1 MKIKKDF
8 NPVLFL
14 QNYVIIYEIDV
25 NYPNKL
31 YFVSILPTITR
42 LMNKAAGMNWSPYEQ
57 PITKVK
63 NIVPKNSEITFVVAE
78 NFYSSS

>member
-42 LMNKAAGMNWSPYEQ
+42 LMNKAAGMN
-57 PITKVK
+57 
-63 NIVPKNSEITFVVAE
+63 
-78 NFYSSS
+78 